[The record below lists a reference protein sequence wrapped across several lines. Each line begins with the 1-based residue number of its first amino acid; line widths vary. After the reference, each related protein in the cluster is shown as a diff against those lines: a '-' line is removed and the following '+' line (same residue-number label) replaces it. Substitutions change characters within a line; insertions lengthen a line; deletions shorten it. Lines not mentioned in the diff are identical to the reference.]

1 MVNKNKIIFLIIILT
16 SFLPIAKTYPHIE
29 FFHNPIGGNNVLTQ
43 FNYDPDDA
51 DYDMDNIMTWTKSQ
65 AASIPYFFDSNTWF
79 LMQTTIAFEA
89 CTTQV
94 SEAGTV

>member
-51 DYDMDNIMTWTKSQ
+51 DYDMDNIMTWTNHKRLLFLIS
-65 AASIPYFFDSNTWF
+65 SIQILGF
-79 LMQTTIAFEA
+79 
-89 CTTQV
+89 
-94 SEAGTV
+94 